1 MRANGHVDGDGH
13 PRRSRSLNTDGDR
26 VNGAM
31 VGLCSTGETAAATT
45 CKPQVGALGNR
56 PPVRPPTR
64 CLVKRFPTQRGKAGV
79 GQPGWGIGDGSALQD
94 RPPCRIGLA

>member
-31 VGLCSTGETAAATT
+31 VGLCSTGEIAAATT
-45 CKPQVGALGNR
+45 CKRQVGALGNKQ
-56 PPVRPPTR
+56 PVRAPTR
-64 CLVKRFPTQRGKAGV
+64 CLVKRFPTQGARAGV
-79 GQPGWGIGDGSALQD
+79 VQPGWGIGDGSARQD
-94 RPPCRIGLA
+94 RPCLRNLS